1 MNNKIIS
8 IYKKKLSEINQLS
21 QTRKLV
27 LTDRK
32 NNLIVNRDDKN
43 LISFSCNDYLG
54 LSKNKEVINSSI
66 AATKQ
71 YGSGSGA
78 SRLVS
83 GNNPLYKKL
92 EYLLSKFKKL

>member
-8 IYKKKLSEINQLS
+8 TYEKKLSEINQSS

-43 LISFSCNDYLG
+43 L
-54 LSKNKEVINSSI
+54 
-66 AATKQ
+66 Q
-71 YGSGSGA
+71 
-78 SRLVS
+78 
-83 GNNPLYKKL
+83 
-92 EYLLSKFKKL
+92 

>member
-8 IYKKKLSEINQLS
+8 TYEKKLSEINQSS

-43 LISFSCNDYLG
+43 LISFSCND
-54 LSKNKEVINSSI
+54 
-66 AATKQ
+66 
-71 YGSGSGA
+71 
-78 SRLVS
+78 
-83 GNNPLYKKL
+83 
-92 EYLLSKFKKL
+92 